1 MSCAPIQD
9 RLFEYVD
16 GSLDAITHASVA
28 LHIESCADCAA
39 LAASLERTEPADE
52 DLTRAVLRRTTRD
65 ACEQSAARIP
75 DWIDGALDTLDSELL
90 AGHVSHCTDCEA
102 LAAVMRTMAV
112 DLPTLAEITPDANFA
127 DDVLAATADRLPD
140 WVDSALA
147 AFAEVEPD
155 ARFLDDVMTA
165 TAHKTPALSWTAR
178 LEEWFAG
185 LLQRPR
191 IAWEGAYVAT
201 MFLVLLIM
209 FPGSPLAGVSQKALE
224 LTDPNKIE
232 QPFVAF
238 EAGLNTAAN
247 EAWFSTRKVARTLA
261 VKASVS
267 SGDVYRKAKRDIGTL
282 WASIASDPV
291 TDQTQTQEQISTN
304 GESK

>member
-39 LAASLERTEPADE
+39 LAVSLERTEPADE
-52 DLTRAVLRRTTRD
+52 DLTRAVLRRTTRA
-65 ACEQSAARIP
+65 ACEQSAERLP

-102 LAAVMRTMAV
+102 LAAVMRTMTV
-112 DLPTLAEITPDANFA
+112 DLPALAEVKPDANFA

-155 ARFLDDVMTA
+155 ARFLDDVMAA
-165 TAHKTPALSWTAR
+165 TAYKTPALSWTAR

-238 EAGLNTAAN
+238 EVGLNTAAN

-291 TDQTQTQEQISTN
+291 TDQPQTQEQISTH

>member
-65 ACEQSAARIP
+65 ACEQSAERIP

-112 DLPTLAEITPDANFA
+112 DLPALAEITPDANFA

-140 WVDSALA
+140 WVDSALS
-147 AFAEVEPD
+147 AFTEIEPD
-155 ARFLDDVMTA
+155 
-165 TAHKTPALSWTAR
+165 S
-178 LEEWFAG
+178 E
-185 LLQRPR
+185 
-191 IAWEGAYVAT
+191 I
-201 MFLVLLIM
+201 VLI
-209 FPGSPLAGVSQKALE
+209 S
-224 LTDPNKIE
+224 
-232 QPFVAF
+232 
-238 EAGLNTAAN
+238 
-247 EAWFSTRKVARTLA
+247 
-261 VKASVS
+261 S
-267 SGDVYRKAKRDIGTL
+267 SG
-282 WASIASDPV
+282 WAVGRGRIR
-291 TDQTQTQEQISTN
+291 
-304 GESK
+304 